1 MAVLGFQELPPPA
14 AEGRLPLAL
23 HSGRAAEK
31 AEPGHSLEQDD
42 LSRSLT

>member
-31 AEPGHSLEQDD
+31 AEQDD